1 MKFDDFNWEDI
12 IIEAPTEEVAEDEEL
27 TASDYTADE
36 DLNIEEGTPEDE
48 EDLGPE
54 DYNENPEEEE
64 EGEDDLNLDEEDPL
78 GDENLDDETPEDEQ
92 IDNGEEEVVD
102 DMSSQQ
108 NKYLIQDFIELFNRI
123 EEILAVFRSNDKL
136 SLRMNPAIIKIRQNL
151 DKLHDVTYD
160 YITDKFA
167 KNSYVANLYQ
177 FNLIIQ
183 ALNINVQML
192 EEVNNLSK
200 TLKEKAKKT
209 GGNKVKS
216 TSNKKQS

>member
-12 IIEAPTEEVAEDEEL
+12 IIEAPTEEVVDDEEL

-36 DLNIEEGTPEDE
+36 DLNIEEGAPEDE

-54 DYNENPEEEE
+54 DYNENSE
-64 EGEDDLNLDEEDPL
+64 EGEDELNLDEEEPL

-136 SLRMNPAIIKIRQNL
+136 SLRMNPAIIKIKQNL
-151 DKLHDVTYD
+151 DKLYDVTYD

-200 TLKEKAKKT
+200 NSKR
-209 GGNKVKS
+209 KS
-216 TSNKKQS
+216 

>member
-12 IIEAPTEEVAEDEEL
+12 IIEAPTEEVVEDEEL

-36 DLNIEEGTPEDE
+36 DLDIEEGTPEDE

-54 DYNENPEEEE
+54 DYNEDPEEG

-78 GDENLDDETPEDEQ
+78 GGENLDDETPEDEQ

-102 DMSSQQ
+102 DMASQQ

-123 EEILAVFRSNDKL
+123 EEILAVFRSNDRI
-136 SLRMNPAIIKIRQNL
+136 SLRMNPAIIKIRQNI

-192 EEVNNLSK
+192 EEVNSLSK

>member
-12 IIEAPTEEVAEDEEL
+12 IIEAPTEEVADDEEL

-36 DLNIEEGTPEDE
+36 DLNIEEGSPEDE

-54 DYNENPEEEE
+54 NYNENSE
-64 EGEDDLNLDEEDPL
+64 EGEDELNLDEEEPL

-136 SLRMNPAIIKIRQNL
+136 SLRMNPAIIKIKQNL
-151 DKLHDVTYD
+151 DKLYDVTYD

-200 TLKEKAKKT
+200 TLKEKAKKN